1 LRKAYQRQVLIYH
14 PDKFEANISEEEK
27 KEKYIT
33 FNLINNAYTILSN
46 ETLRK
51 EYDSLKLKEELEN
64 TNFLDLK
71 SQFKQQKNSFEKVT
85 EFNVDKF
92 KQQMEEMNKKI
103 EEKIEDKSD
112 KLPDLSVLELER
124 NNNQKEILD
133 YYKSHEEQYN
143 LNLLKS
149 EKIKPSNNFNSEL
162 SNISDVRNTKVEN
175 NGSELYNGLVNNND
189 NKYATL
195 EDAFKLYN

>member
-175 NGSELYNGLVNNND
+175 NGSELYNGSVNNND